1 MPKSY
6 AVTAKKGLC
15 LHREIVEDRDEFIHV
30 AAHDIVVDAQKG
42 RIRSAERTEVHLK
55 ENNSLEL
62 TFCPQY
68 ADLGIGKEV
77 RYASA
82 TPPVESQS

>member
-30 AAHDIVVDAQKG
+30 AAHDIVVDAQEGASGPRKG
-42 RIRSAERTEVHLK
+42 QKST
-55 ENNSLEL
+55 
-62 TFCPQY
+62 
-68 ADLGIGKEV
+68 
-77 RYASA
+77 
-82 TPPVESQS
+82 